1 MKSICM
7 LLNGKVRSDSRVIK
21 TIKSLS
27 SVCKVDL
34 YYINGNTDDK
44 DIFNSNVRLFSYN
57 KINSL
62 KSKIQKH
69 SYFYNENLFFVEF
82 VISKNCKYD
91 FIFSNDLPTLKPA
104 SILKSKIGG
113 KLIYDS
119 HEIYIETINQFF
131 PKNSKGIKKYIF
143 RFLISFMRKK
153 GEKEERRLLKNVDYF
168 VTVCESLK
176 NYFEE
181 KYGFK
186 GIKVVMNCPNKL
198 PPILPNEI
206 IDLKEK
212 FGFQKQDFLLL
223 FQGNLGPGKDVDMI
237 IEAMQ
242 FVDHDIRLGILGD
255 GTLKPFLTNLVE
267 KLKLG
272 DKVKFMDRVPSLELY
287 KYTASADGGITLK
300 DNGINLN
307 KKLGIATKFFEY
319 IHAGIPLVSTRSV
332 EIEIVQNKYDICILV
347 DRNLDEIVQ
356 GINNLK
362 FVDKEDQF
370 RKTRFAAAEYNWQNQ
385 ELSLLEIVK

>member
-34 YYINGNTDDK
+34 FYINGGSEDK
-44 DIFNSNVRLFSYN
+44 DIFNANVRVFSFN
-57 KINSL
+57 KVDSL

-69 SYFYNENLFFVEF
+69 SYFFNEYLFFIDF
-82 VISKNCKYD
+82 VLSKNCKYD
-91 FIFSNDLPTLKPA
+91 FIFANDLPTLKPA
-104 SILKSKIGG
+104 AILKSKIGG

-131 PKNSKGIKKYIF
+131 PKESSGIKKYVF
-143 RFLISFMRKK
+143 KFLISFMRRN
-153 GEKEERRLLKNVDYF
+153 GEKAERKLLKDVDYF
-168 VTVCESLK
+168 ITVCESLK
-176 NYFEE
+176 SYFEK
-181 KYGFK
+181 KYAFK
-186 GIKVVMNCPNKL
+186 GIKVVMNCPYKL
-198 PPILPNEI
+198 PEI
-206 IDLKEK
+206 KEHEIVDLKEI
-212 FGFQKQDFLLL
+212 FGFQKDSFLLL
-223 FQGNLGPGKDVDMI
+223 FQGNLGPGKDIDMI
-237 IEAMQ
+237 IEAIQ
-242 FVDHDIRLGILGD
+242 YVDGDIRLGILGD
-255 GTLKPFLTNLVE
+255 GTLKPFLIKLVE
-267 KLKLG
+267 KLKLE

-332 EIEIVQNKYDICILV
+332 EIEIVHSKYDICILV
-347 DRNLDEIVQ
+347 DRNMDEIVR
-356 GINNLK
+356 GINHLK
-362 FVDKEDQF
+362 FVNKKEQF
-370 RKTRFAAAEYNWQNQ
+370 EKTRRAAAEYNWQNQ
-385 ELSLLEIVK
+385 ELSLLEIVN

>member
-1 MKSICM
+1 M

-34 YYINGNTDDK
+34 YYINGNSDDK
-44 DIFNSNVRLFSYN
+44 DIFNSNVRVFSYN
-57 KINSL
+57 KIDSL

-69 SYFYNENLFFVEF
+69 SYFYNEYLFFVDF
-82 VISKNCKYD
+82 VISKNYKYD

-104 SILKSKIGG
+104 TILKSKIGG

-131 PKNSKGIKKYIF
+131 PKKSSGIKKILF
-143 RFLISFMRKK
+143 NFLINFMRKR
-153 GEKEERRLLKNVDYF
+153 GEAIERKLLKEVDYF
-168 VTVCESLK
+168 ITVCESLK
-176 NYFEE
+176 TYFEG

-198 PPILPNEI
+198 PPISPNEI

-242 FVDHDIRLGILGD
+242 YVDSDIRLGILGG
-255 GTLKPFLTNLVE
+255 GTLKTQLVNQVKE
-267 KLKLG
+267 LKLSE
-272 DKVKFMDRVPSLELY
+272 KVRFLDRVPSTDLY
-287 KYTASADGGITLK
+287 KYTKSADAGITLK

-319 IHAGIPLVSTRSV
+319 IHAGIPLVSTRSI
-332 EIEIVQNKYDICILV
+332 EIEIIANNYDICILV
-347 DRNLDEIVQ
+347 DRNINEIVN
-356 GINNLK
+356 GINQLK
-362 FVDKEDQF
+362 LVNREEQAE
-370 RKTRFAAAEYNWQNQ
+370 KTAKASEVYNWQNQ
-385 ELSLLEIVK
+385 EVALLEIVK